1 MIMDIK
7 NFKGVIFDLDGTLLD
22 SMNVWHQ
29 VDIEFFKRRGME
41 VPKGYKKVISK
52 MPFTAIAEY
61 TKEKYNIK
69 ESAKEII
76 EEWHTLALE
85 EYKYNVMLKDGAK
98 KFIEKCKAN
107 GLKCT
112 YATASADI
120 LCDTVL
126 KANNVYE
133 YFDSKAYVY
142 EVDKDKSEPD
152 VYLLAAERLNL
163 NPQECIVFEDII
175 EGVKSAKK
183 GGFTVCGVYDDSS
196 AKDEKEI
203 REFADYYIS
212 SFSEL
217 L

>member
-1 MIMDIK
+1 MDIK

-41 VPKGYKKVISK
+41 VPKGYKKVIGK

-212 SFSEL
+212 SFLEL

>member
-1 MIMDIK
+1 MDIK
-7 NFKGVIFDLDGTLLD
+7 KFKGVIFDLDGTLID
-22 SMNVWHQ
+22 SMDVWNQ
-29 VDIEFFKRRGME
+29 VDIEFFKRRSME
-41 VPKGYKKVISK
+41 VPEGYKKVISK

-69 ESAKEII
+69 ESAEEII
-76 EEWHTLALE
+76 EEWHAIALE
-85 EYKYNVMLKDGAK
+85 EYKYNVKLKDGAK
-98 KFIEKCKAN
+98 EFIEKCKEN

-196 AKDEKEI
+196 AKDEKEM
-203 REFADYYIS
+203 REIADYYIK
-212 SFSEL
+212 SFTEL

>member
-1 MIMDIK
+1 MDIK

-41 VPKGYKKVISK
+41 VPTGYKKVISK

>member
-1 MIMDIK
+1 MDIK
-7 NFKGVIFDLDGTLLD
+7 KFKGVIFDLDGTLID
-22 SMNVWHQ
+22 SMDVWNQ
-29 VDIEFFKRRGME
+29 VDIEFFKRRSME
-41 VPKGYKKVISK
+41 VPEGYKKVIGK

-61 TKEKYNIK
+61 TKEKYSIK
-69 ESAKEII
+69 ESAEEII
-76 EEWHTLALE
+76 EEWHAIALE
-85 EYKYNVMLKDGAK
+85 EYKYNVKLKDGAK
-98 KFIEKCKAN
+98 EFIEKCKEN

-120 LCDTVL
+120 LCKTVL

-203 REFADYYIS
+203 REIADYYIK
-212 SFSEL
+212 SFTEL

>member
-1 MIMDIK
+1 MDIK
-7 NFKGVIFDLDGTLLD
+7 KFKGIIFDLDGTLID
-22 SMNVWHQ
+22 SMDVWNQ
-29 VDIEFFKRRGME
+29 VDIEFFKRRSME
-41 VPKGYKKVISK
+41 VPEGYKKVISK

-61 TKEKYNIK
+61 TKEKYSIK
-69 ESAKEII
+69 ESAEEII
-76 EEWHTLALE
+76 EEWHTIALE
-85 EYKYNVMLKDGAK
+85 EYKYNVKLKDGAK
-98 KFIEKCKAN
+98 EFIEKCKEN

-152 VYLLAAERLNL
+152 IYLLAAERLNL

-203 REFADYYIS
+203 REIADYYIK
-212 SFSEL
+212 SFTEL

>member
-1 MIMDIK
+1 M
-7 NFKGVIFDLDGTLLD
+7 
-22 SMNVWHQ
+22 S
-29 VDIEFFKRRGME
+29 
-41 VPKGYKKVISK
+41 
-52 MPFTAIAEY
+52 
-61 TKEKYNIK
+61 
-69 ESAKEII
+69 
-76 EEWHTLALE
+76 
-85 EYKYNVMLKDGAK
+85 
-98 KFIEKCKAN
+98 
-107 GLKCT
+107 
-112 YATASADI
+112 
-120 LCDTVL
+120 
-126 KANNVYE
+126 

-196 AKDEKEI
+196 AKDAKEI

>member
-61 TKEKYNIK
+61 TKEKYNIQ

-85 EYKYNVMLKDGAK
+85 EYKYNVMLKVGAK

>member
-61 TKEKYNIK
+61 TKEKYNIQ

>member
-1 MIMDIK
+1 MDIK

-29 VDIEFFKRRGME
+29 VDVEFFKRRGME

>member
-69 ESAKEII
+69 ESAKDII

>member
-1 MIMDIK
+1 MDIK
-7 NFKGVIFDLDGTLLD
+7 KFKGVIFDLDGTFID
-22 SMNVWHQ
+22 SMDVWNQ
-29 VDIEFFKRRGME
+29 VDIEFFKRRSME
-41 VPKGYKKVISK
+41 VPEGYKKVISK

-61 TKEKYNIK
+61 TKEKYSIK
-69 ESAKEII
+69 ESAEEII
-76 EEWHTLALE
+76 EEWHAIALE
-85 EYKYNVMLKDGAK
+85 EYKYNVKLKDGAK
-98 KFIEKCKAN
+98 EFIEKCKEN

-152 VYLLAAERLNL
+152 IYLLAAERLNL

-203 REFADYYIS
+203 REIADYYIK
-212 SFSEL
+212 SFAEL

>member
-1 MIMDIK
+1 MDIK

-29 VDIEFFKRRGME
+29 VDVEFFKRRGME

-76 EEWHTLALE
+76 AEWHTLALE
-85 EYKYNVMLKDGAK
+85 EYKHNVMLKDGAK

-196 AKDEKEI
+196 VKDEKEI

>member
-29 VDIEFFKRRGME
+29 VDVEFFKRRGME

>member
-1 MIMDIK
+1 MDIK

-61 TKEKYNIK
+61 TKEKYNIQ

>member
-85 EYKYNVMLKDGAK
+85 EYKHNVMLKDGAK

>member
-1 MIMDIK
+1 MDIK

-85 EYKYNVMLKDGAK
+85 EYQYNVMLKDGAK

-152 VYLLAAERLNL
+152 VYLLAAERLNF

>member
-1 MIMDIK
+1 MDIK

-29 VDIEFFKRRGME
+29 VDIEFFRRRGME
-41 VPKGYKKVISK
+41 VPTGYKKVISK

-61 TKEKYNIK
+61 TKEKYNIQ

>member
-1 MIMDIK
+1 MDIK

-142 EVDKDKSEPD
+142 EVDKGKSEPD

>member
-1 MIMDIK
+1 MDIK
-7 NFKGVIFDLDGTLLD
+7 KFKGVIFDLDGTLID
-22 SMNVWHQ
+22 SMDVWNQ
-29 VDIEFFKRRGME
+29 VDIEFFKRRSME
-41 VPKGYKKVISK
+41 VPEGYKKVISK

-61 TKEKYNIK
+61 TKEKYSIK
-69 ESAKEII
+69 ESAEEII
-76 EEWHTLALE
+76 EEWHTIALA
-85 EYKYNVMLKDGAK
+85 EYKYNVKLKDGAK
-98 KFIEKCKAN
+98 EFIEKCKEN

-203 REFADYYIS
+203 REIADYYIK
-212 SFSEL
+212 SFTEL

>member
-1 MIMDIK
+1 MDIK

-29 VDIEFFKRRGME
+29 VDVEFFKRRGME
-41 VPKGYKKVISK
+41 VPKGYKKIISK

-76 EEWHTLALE
+76 AEWHTLALE

>member
-1 MIMDIK
+1 MDIK

-85 EYKYNVMLKDGAK
+85 EYKYNVKLKDGAK
-98 KFIEKCKAN
+98 NFIEKCKAN

>member
-1 MIMDIK
+1 MDIK

-69 ESAKEII
+69 ESAIEII

>member
-1 MIMDIK
+1 MDIK
-7 NFKGVIFDLDGTLLD
+7 NFKGVIFDLDGTLID
-22 SMNVWHQ
+22 SMDVWNQ
-29 VDIEFFKRRGME
+29 VDIEFFKRRSME
-41 VPKGYKKVISK
+41 VPEGYKKVISK

-61 TKEKYNIK
+61 TKEKYSIR
-69 ESAKEII
+69 ESAEEII
-76 EEWHTLALE
+76 EEWHAIALE
-85 EYKYNVMLKDGAK
+85 EYKYNVKLKDGAK
-98 KFIEKCKAN
+98 EFIEKCKEN

-203 REFADYYIS
+203 REIADYYIK
-212 SFSEL
+212 SFTEL

>member
-1 MIMDIK
+1 MDIK

-69 ESAKEII
+69 ESAIEII

-203 REFADYYIS
+203 REIADYYIS

>member
-1 MIMDIK
+1 MDIK

>member
-1 MIMDIK
+1 MDIK

-85 EYKYNVMLKDGAK
+85 EYKHNVMLKDGAK

>member
-1 MIMDIK
+1 MDIK

-29 VDIEFFKRRGME
+29 VDVEFFKRRGME

-69 ESAKEII
+69 ESAIEII

>member
-1 MIMDIK
+1 MDIK

-69 ESAKEII
+69 ESAIEII

-163 NPQECIVFEDII
+163 NPKECIVFEDII

-183 GGFTVCGVYDDSS
+183 GGFTVCGVYDNSS

>member
-1 MIMDIK
+1 MDIK
-7 NFKGVIFDLDGTLLD
+7 KFKGVIFDLDGTLID
-22 SMNVWHQ
+22 SMDVWNQ

-41 VPKGYKKVISK
+41 VPEGYKKVISK

-61 TKEKYNIK
+61 TKEKYSIK
-69 ESAKEII
+69 ESAEEII
-76 EEWHTLALE
+76 EEWHTIALE
-85 EYKYNVMLKDGAK
+85 EYKYNVKLKDGAK
-98 KFIEKCKAN
+98 EFIEKCKEN

-126 KANNVYE
+126 KANDVYE

-152 VYLLAAERLNL
+152 IYLLAAERLNL

-183 GGFTVCGVYDDSS
+183 GGFTACGVYDDSS

-203 REFADYYIS
+203 REIADYYIK
-212 SFSEL
+212 SFAEL

>member
-1 MIMDIK
+1 MDIK

-61 TKEKYNIK
+61 TKEKYNIQ

-85 EYKYNVMLKDGAK
+85 EYKYNVMLKVGAK

>member
-41 VPKGYKKVISK
+41 VPKGYKKIISK

-69 ESAKEII
+69 ESAIEII

-85 EYKYNVMLKDGAK
+85 EYKYNVKLKDGAK

>member
-1 MIMDIK
+1 MDIK

-61 TKEKYNIK
+61 SKEKYNIK

-85 EYKYNVMLKDGAK
+85 EYKHNVKLKYGAK

>member
-1 MIMDIK
+1 MDIK
-7 NFKGVIFDLDGTLLD
+7 KFKGVIFDLDGTLID
-22 SMNVWHQ
+22 SMDVWNQ
-29 VDIEFFKRRGME
+29 VDIEFFKRRSME
-41 VPKGYKKVISK
+41 VPEGYKKVISK

-69 ESAKEII
+69 ESAEEII
-76 EEWHTLALE
+76 EEWHAIALE
-85 EYKYNVMLKDGAK
+85 EYKYNVKLKDGAK
-98 KFIEKCKAN
+98 EFIEKCKEN

>member
-1 MIMDIK
+1 MDIK
-7 NFKGVIFDLDGTLLD
+7 KFKGVIFDLDGTLID
-22 SMNVWHQ
+22 SMDVWNQ
-29 VDIEFFKRRGME
+29 VDIEFFKRRSME
-41 VPKGYKKVISK
+41 VPEGYKKVISK

-61 TKEKYNIK
+61 TKEKYSIK
-69 ESAKEII
+69 ESAEEII
-76 EEWHTLALE
+76 EEWHAIALE
-85 EYKYNVMLKDGAK
+85 EYKYNVKLKDGAK
-98 KFIEKCKAN
+98 EFIEKCKEN

-196 AKDEKEI
+196 AKDEKEM
-203 REFADYYIS
+203 REIADYYIK
-212 SFSEL
+212 SFTEL